1 MIILKAFC
9 DFLLQKK
16 YKQVAF
22 MQRLKILHW
31 YCFIEIFAICLFILS
46 QKLQIVPPKPSKMR
60 RLGCTSFSLIPCLL
74 LVFFSSYLY
83 SMSLH
88 NMRCWSSVIL
98 YPSVHPPHP
107 FSSCWRGH
115 NITFFS
121 WTIRN
126 NSFINCGYGEHI
138 VFYGDNNCDLISWYG
153 DSNSFTEKH
162 EKEW

>member
-1 MIILKAFC
+1 MENSILVFWSSLLYSIQHDCIICIQL
-9 DFLLQKK
+9 
-16 YKQVAF
+16 Y
-22 MQRLKILHW
+22 M
-31 YCFIEIFAICLFILS
+31 
-46 QKLQIVPPKPSKMR
+46 
-60 RLGCTSFSLIPCLL
+60 

-121 WTIRN
+121 WTRGN
-126 NSFINCGYGEHI
+126 NFWRSSSFCTMPFKCPSMPFEIDFLYDMILKGMPFQIIHVYLKGHA
-138 VFYGDNNCDLISWYG
+138 LQ
-153 DSNSFTEKH
+153 
-162 EKEW
+162 